1 MQNGIV
7 VILYH
12 QLHQQNY
19 QAIIYDFC
27 DDLFAVV
34 LEDLLQN
41 ADDFVL
47 GHTEL
52 LLHKAYSV
60 YFVRTGLH
68 GLDFLLRL
76 LVFQRSYQDLLD
88 FAHCPDQLLG
98 EQLRQIWVQLF
109 LVIAGVYKANYQVSQ
124 GAAAAQQTVLQLLEH
139 AFQQFDGFRFVL
151 VREVEDVLYDVGVL
165 LD

>member
-1 MQNGIV
+1 MALVGV
-7 VILYH
+7 VDICCRGTDRGCECAAGSGQQPY
-12 QLHQQNY
+12 HQQNY

-98 EQLRQIWVQLF
+98 KQLRQI
-109 LVIAGVYKANYQVSQ
+109 
-124 GAAAAQQTVLQLLEH
+124 
-139 AFQQFDGFRFVL
+139 
-151 VREVEDVLYDVGVL
+151 
-165 LD
+165 